1 MPNAIWW
8 FCGHFMTINTR
19 YLPVYVAILM
29 FFAGQSSIGA
39 EMHPLLTVKALDFSR
54 YLGKW
59 HEISKYP
66 NKFQRKCI
74 RDTSAE
80 YSLGDQGE
88 VIVRNRC
95 TTADGTVEAVT
106 GAARRVAPEDPTRL
120 KVRFAPSWLS
130 WLPLVWGDYWVIGLA
145 PDYRYAVVG
154 EPSRQYL
161 WILARNTRLSQD
173 DRTAIDSQLGAA
185 GYEPQ
190 RLVET
195 PQSGNHQ

>member
-8 FCGHFMTINTR
+8 FYVQLMTTNSR
-19 YLPVYVAILM
+19 HLPVCLAILM

-39 EMHPLLTVKALDFSR
+39 EIQPVLPVKVLDFSR

-66 NKFQRKCI
+66 NKFQRKCV

-95 TTADGTVEAVT
+95 TTVEGTVEAVT
-106 GAARRVAPEDPTRL
+106 GAARRVAPEYPTRL

-161 WILARNTRLSQD
+161 WILARDTRLSQD
-173 DRTAIDSQLGAA
+173 DRTAIDALLGAA

-195 PQSGNHQ
+195 PQSGNH